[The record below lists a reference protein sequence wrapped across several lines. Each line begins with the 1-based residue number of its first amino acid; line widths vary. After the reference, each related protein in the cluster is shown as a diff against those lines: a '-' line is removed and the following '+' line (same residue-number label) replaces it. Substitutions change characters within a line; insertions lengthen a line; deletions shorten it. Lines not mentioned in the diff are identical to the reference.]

1 MKRFPLAQLPGV
13 GPLPAAAILLTIAS
27 CTITDLP
34 DPEPEDRELTFE
46 VSLVKMAALDIKSAE
61 GDFLEIYGTV
71 TARMIRDNITETN
84 IVWSLTEPETINQA
98 VGYSDVPINETTT
111 FTLLESELDDTYM
124 EVTASLSD
132 YDTPTNPAEF
142 LGEERINTP
151 LGSIT
156 NSISLQLVLDDS
168 DGQHLAVTFSIT
180 RL

>member
-1 MKRFPLAQLPGV
+1 M
-13 GPLPAAAILLTIAS
+13 GPLPVAAILLTMAS
-27 CTITDLP
+27 CTITELP

-61 GDFLEIYGTV
+61 GDFLEVYGTV
-71 TARMIRDNITETN
+71 SARMIRDNVTETN
-84 IVWSLTEPETINQA
+84 TVWSLTDPATINQP

-111 FTLLESELDDTYM
+111 FTLLESELDSTYM
-124 EVTASLSD
+124 EVTANLSD
-132 YDTPTNPAEF
+132 YDSPTNPAEF
-142 LGEERINTP
+142 LGEEGISTP

-156 NSISLQLVLDDS
+156 QTISLQLVLDDS